1 MKWAEYKNN
10 IKIVLDKLEIDN
22 KILNLL
28 KESKNKGNKIF
39 IAGNG
44 GSGATA
50 AHYSCDF
57 SLGASKPDYLNN
69 WDRFN
74 VIPLTTNMPLI
85 LALANDFGYDEIF
98 KQQLINLAKPGDI
111 LIAISG
117 SGKSENII
125 NAVRYAKE
133 NGIKVIGIC
142 GYDGGKLKKLSDYVI
157 HAESHIMEVCED
169 IHSIIGHFVTLW
181 LRENQ

>member
-1 MKWAEYKNN
+1 MKWNEYKQN
-10 IKIVLDKLEIDN
+10 IKTVLDKLEIDN

-28 KESKNKGNKIF
+28 KESKNKSNKIF

-57 SLGASKPDYLNN
+57 SLGASKPNYLNN
-69 WDRFN
+69 NDRFN
-74 VIPLTTNMPLI
+74 VIPLTTNLPLI

-98 KQQLINLAKPGDI
+98 KQQLINLANPGDI

-117 SGKSENII
+117 SGNSENII
-125 NAVRYAKE
+125 KAVKYAKK

-142 GYDGGKLKKLSDYVI
+142 GYNGGELKKLSNYII
-157 HAESHIMEVCED
+157 HAKSHIMEVCED
-169 IHSIIGHFVTLW
+169 IHSIIGHFITLW